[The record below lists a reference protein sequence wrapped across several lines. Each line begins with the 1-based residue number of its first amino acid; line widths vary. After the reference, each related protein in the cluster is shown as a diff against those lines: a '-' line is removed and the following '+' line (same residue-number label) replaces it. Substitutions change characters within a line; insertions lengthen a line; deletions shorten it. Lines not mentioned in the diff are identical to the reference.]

1 MHSIQAAPSL
11 LIPCHISS
19 PSCQIALF
27 STAYIHARGE
37 RMCDSKRRCPGC
49 ESPSAKARHNWRRRQ
64 NRGIRKE
71 LQFWVNESDNIP
83 DPNVREF
90 VQHLPPGRA
99 KEWAQNAGAPT
110 WIANPDNTDPKRPM
124 DAGRRP
130 PARAMD
136 PNHPQARAA
145 IATALSMQGRSG
157 CGPEERRLL
166 TSKIVSF
173 DHYGGGI
180 NETYKVEFT
189 DGGEGF
195 YKPLVGQD
203 VYTEIALGHEY
214 SMQAQHEIGTWKVA
228 QKMGETYTEMV
239 PPTVLREI
247 NGELGTLSKE
257 YPGQAL
263 NRIAGDYEYVDPR
276 QAHAAAVFDAATGQR
291 DRHPANTL
299 VYDRGPENIG
309 ITLIDHGYSFT
320 KIGENPHNL
329 SIWRKYQQGNY
340 VGDSS
345 LTEDHIA
352 DLTRLRDTNLDF
364 LRGIVHPDRIND
376 RLIQIGYMLEKQE
389 IPQLPTNGGYR

>member
-1 MHSIQAAPSL
+1 MHTIHTTASL
-11 LIPCHISS
+11 LIRCPISLL
-19 PSCQIALF
+19 PCQIHLL
-27 STAYIHARGE
+27 STAYIHAKGE
-37 RMCDSKRRCPGC
+37 HMCDSKRRCPGC
-49 ESPSAKARHNWRRRQ
+49 DSPSAKARHNWRRRQ
-64 NRGIRKE
+64 NRGIRKA
-71 LQFWVNESDNIP
+71 LRFWANDEDNVP

-90 VQHLPPGRA
+90 VQHLPPGHA
-99 KEWAQNAGAPT
+99 KEWAQNAGVPT
-110 WIANPDNTDPKRPM
+110 WIANPDNTDPKRPTN
-124 DAGRRP
+124 AVRRP
-130 PARAMD
+130 PTKALD
-136 PNHPQARAA
+136 PNSPQTRAA
-145 IATALSMQGRSG
+145 VATALSMQGRTGNGS
-157 CGPEERRLL
+157 EERRLL

-180 NETYKVEFT
+180 NETYRVEFA

-228 QKMGETYTEMV
+228 QKMGATYTAMV

-247 NGELGTLSKE
+247 NGELGTLSKK

-263 NRIAGDYEYVDPR
+263 NRIAGDYEYVDPH
-276 QAHAAAVFDAATGQR
+276 QAHAAAVFDATTGQR

-320 KIGENPHNL
+320 KLGENPHNL

-345 LTEDHIA
+345 LNEEHIA
-352 DLTRLRDTNLDF
+352 DLTRLRETNLDF

-376 RLIQIGYMLEKQE
+376 RLIQISYMVEEQE
-389 IPQLPTNGGYR
+389 IPQLPANGGYR